1 MVGTRFVAAVCVAV
15 TLQSAGSQAAAPGS
29 ALLAP
34 WVGPYGGTPPF
45 DQVRVAD
52 FKPALQAAM
61 AENLAEI
68 DKIANNPAAPTFDN
82 TLVALERAGKTFN
95 RVSALFDVWSS
106 SMNTGDFQAVE
117 REMRPKLAAFSDA
130 ITQNAALFARID
142 AVYNS
147 PQKAQL
153 TAVEQRLCWY
163 YYTTFVRAGAKLD
176 APAKARVAAIN
187 ERLAALYA
195 NFSQNLLAEEA
206 GHVLYLKRES
216 DLKGVPDSLRAAASA
231 AAAERG
237 HPGEWAITN
246 TRSSMEPFL
255 TYAERRDLR
264 EQVWRTYYG
273 RGDNGN
279 AHDNKK
285 IISEILAL
293 RAERAKLLGY
303 ATHAHWRV
311 ADNMAKA
318 PENAMHLMMQVWPAA
333 VAREHEEVADMQAIA
348 DAEHA
353 GIEIAAWDYRY
364 YAEKVRKA
372 KYDLDMNAVKPY
384 LQLEKLREGMFWAAG
399 QLYGFNFTP
408 LSGLPVARPDIRVWE
423 VKNGAGRHVGLW
435 YFDPYARPGK
445 NSGAWMS
452 EYRGQEK
459 FDGDIAPIVSNNT
472 NFVKGE
478 GGQPLLISWDDAV
491 TLFHEFG
498 HALHSLNS
506 DVPYPSLAG
515 TNVVSDFVEFPSQ
528 LNENWL
534 PTPEVLSRFA
544 LHYQTGKPIPPE
556 LVQKIKQARTFNQ
569 GFATVEY
576 LASALVDMKLHLAGA
591 AKIDPDVFERETLAS
606 LGMPKEMVMRHR
618 TAQFAHIFSSDAYS
632 AGYYSYLWAE
642 VLDRDAFDAFTE
654 AGGPYDKAVAKRLH
668 DDIMAVGNSVDPG
681 QAYRNFRGADPK
693 IDALLRARGFA
704 PVP

>member
-95 RVSALFDVWSS
+95 RVNALFDVWSS

>member
-534 PTPEVLSRFA
+534 PTPEVLSHFA